1 MNKMKEELREKMLSR
16 ARTLPYFLQKT
27 FFGLLHKREY
37 TRWKKTGKPLPPPR
51 IIKEN
56 TIEKYLKSTG
66 YSTLVETGTYRGDMI
81 FAQIKKF
88 KKIISIELDMELS
101 RIAQKRFKDY
111 RHVTIIQGDSAEK
124 LQNVIDQIEE
134 PVVFWLDGH
143 YSGGVT
149 ALGSKVT
156 PIFEEL
162 KIIFSKKL
170 NHVILIDDARL
181 FTGNDGYPTL
191 ESLKNFIF
199 NYKPECEIQIS
210 DDCIQI
216 MVK

>member
-1 MNKMKEELREKMLSR
+1 MKEEFREKILTR

-27 FFGLLHKREY
+27 FFNLLHQREY
-37 TRWKKTGKPLPPPR
+37 TRWKKTGKSLPPPR

-66 YSTLVETGTYRGDMI
+66 YSTLVETGTYWGDMI
-81 FAQIKKF
+81 FAHVKKF
-88 KKIISIELDMELS
+88 KKIISIELDSALS
-101 RIAQKRFKDY
+101 RRAEKRFKNY
-111 RHVTIIQGDSAEK
+111 SHVKIIQGDSAEK

-134 PVVFWLDGH
+134 PVIFWLDGH

-170 NHVILIDDARL
+170 DHVILIDDARL

-191 ESLKNFIF
+191 ENLKNFILS
-199 NYKPECEIQIS
+199 NKPKCEIQVC
-210 DDCIQI
+210 DDCIQVI
-216 MVK
+216 LK